1 MPLAPQGLDLLPAE
15 VRDLL
20 AACVSLDPAAR
31 PLLAQ
36 VRAALEPLR
45 SPATAVDDV
54 VASRPPGR

>member
-1 MPLAPQGLDLLPAE
+1 MTPAPAPALPLE

-20 AACVSLDPAAR
+20 AACLSLDPAAR

-36 VRAALEPLR
+36 VRSALEPLR

-54 VASRPPGR
+54 RPPITTGR